1 MFVAKITS
9 VWQHGRLSNFEYLMH
24 INAAA
29 GRSFQDLTQ
38 YPVFPWIIADYTSTT
53 LDLTN
58 EATFRD
64 LSKPMG
70 ALADKR
76 AKQCQ
81 DRYQTMDE
89 FYNDGLEGSS
99 PPFFYGTHYSCAGY
113 VLHYL
118 IRLQP
123 YTDMSV
129 ALQGGSF
136 DKADRLF
143 LSVENSWTSASTDN
157 LQDVRELI
165 PEFFYL
171 PEFLTNINH
180 VDLGTTQKDEIVT
193 DVALPPWARGCP
205 REFVRIHREALESKY
220 VSEHLHLWIDLI
232 FGYKQRGTEAIACM
246 NVFIH
251 LTYEGEVDVDAITDT
266 VMKNATIAQINN
278 FGQTPSLIFN
288 KPHPKKTV
296 PDVARKTNDLIVIDQ
311 VALSWHSYIS
321 PPLSVVGATH
331 YNLLAKVSFA
341 PYTFAFTGSMKGI
354 GDLKLLSRERI
365 VCAPIGTKLI
375 PPSCKKIVRVGGSSG
390 GLSFIPLVRSLD
402 SDKEVTL
409 HENLH
414 MKKITC
420 ISVSKSGD
428 LIATG
433 SEDTSVRVWQVG
445 QFRSPLYTSGNT
457 VSSRGR
463 TLLHL
468 GTMAGHVGPVKC
480 IDINTVYNL
489 VISGGSDRTVCI
501 WDFRAVR
508 LVRILGKHSGPVLSV
523 SMGQHSG
530 QLCTLTSSQLRV
542 YSINGQMV
550 ACADM
555 ASPTTPSMS
564 SMR

>member
-1 MFVAKITS
+1 
-9 VWQHGRLSNFEYLMH
+9 
-24 INAAA
+24 
-29 GRSFQDLTQ
+29 
-38 YPVFPWIIADYTSTT
+38 
-53 LDLTN
+53 
-58 EATFRD
+58 
-64 LSKPMG
+64 
-70 ALADKR
+70 
-76 AKQCQ
+76 
-81 DRYQTMDE
+81 
-89 FYNDGLEGSS
+89 
-99 PPFFYGTHYSCAGY
+99 
-113 VLHYL
+113 
-118 IRLQP
+118 
-123 YTDMSV
+123 
-129 ALQGGSF
+129 
-136 DKADRLF
+136 
-143 LSVENSWTSASTDN
+143 
-157 LQDVRELI
+157 
-165 PEFFYL
+165 
-171 PEFLTNINH
+171 
-180 VDLGTTQKDEIVT
+180 
-193 DVALPPWARGCP
+193 
-205 REFVRIHREALESKY
+205 
-220 VSEHLHLWIDLI
+220 
-232 FGYKQRGTEAIACM
+232 M

-564 SMR
+564 SMSPGRGASSSFPQTSPTCVLATPSADWQDGVVAVTGHAKGHVFLWRLRDKAPTKEKLGEKVEGTGSSGKPLRTLPSICRELYVCFTPTKTHKADITALRLSSIVQTTATAKAKELVNISYDDSRALDLLVGDAIGYVSRWTPLKLDQVPYADLQTMSIDNTAVQTFQHMSHLL